1 MFAASHQCRP
11 PLRSLLRPD
20 AAYASATTV
29 QHAYRD
35 QPYTGARSGSGS
47 APRARGSSDQ
57 ATAHGVHA
65 STASAESGTRAP
77 GENAEDPRTMA
88 AKATYADGAGCT
100 CT

>member
-35 QPYTGARSGSGS
+35 QPYTGAGSGSGS
-47 APRARGSSDQ
+47 PPRAPPSRDQ
-57 ATAHGVHA
+57 ASAHGLHA
-65 STASAESGTRAP
+65 STASTWSGTGPA
-77 GENAEDPRTMA
+77 GENAEYWGRGPPQTTSPSDER
-88 AKATYADGAGCT
+88 GG
-100 CT
+100 